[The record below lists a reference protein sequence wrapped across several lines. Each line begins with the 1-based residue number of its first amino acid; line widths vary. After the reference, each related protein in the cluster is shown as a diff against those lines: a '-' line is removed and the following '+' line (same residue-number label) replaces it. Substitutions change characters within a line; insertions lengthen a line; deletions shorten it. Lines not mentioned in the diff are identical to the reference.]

1 MSDEATYQHLRD
13 AIEDLEKNI
22 GRYDKGSCEITVLEV
37 LKDKQVQMAFIKE
50 YVSHENV
57 FQSVSCKGQHD
68 QIKVTFIFE
77 CKPPRICIIHHSIIV
92 TYDLSLHKVVGVEHF
107 P

>member
-1 MSDEATYQHLRD
+1 MSDEATYQQLRD

-50 YVSHENV
+50 YVSHENI
-57 FQSVSCKGQHD
+57 FRVSAV
-68 QIKVTFIFE
+68 KVNTT
-77 CKPPRICIIHHSIIV
+77 KLR
-92 TYDLSLHKVVGVEHF
+92 
-107 P
+107 